1 MGMIRY
7 DTASTFTG
15 YIADETHSLD
25 WLFAVPG
32 GEEPDQSLIP
42 EAAVLVMG
50 STTYTWVLE
59 HTGARND
66 PQSWL
71 AEFGDKAVF
80 VFTTRDLDAPEGADV
95 RFVSGTVRDVLPAL
109 RAAAGDGDI
118 WIVGGGDLAGQ
129 FYDADALDEI
139 AVSIAPAALASG
151 AALFP
156 RRVGADRLTLI
167 EARAVGAFARVRF
180 RVAPGS

>member
-32 GEEPDQSLIP
+32 GEEPDPSLIP

-50 STTYTWVLE
+50 STTYTWVLD
-59 HTGARND
+59 HTGARDD
-66 PQSWL
+66 P
-71 AEFGDKAVF
+71 
-80 VFTTRDLDAPEGADV
+80 
-95 RFVSGTVRDVLPAL
+95 
-109 RAAAGDGDI
+109 
-118 WIVGGGDLAGQ
+118 
-129 FYDADALDEI
+129 
-139 AVSIAPAALASG
+139 
-151 AALFP
+151 
-156 RRVGADRLTLI
+156 RVGADRLTLI